1 MGKMEILSEL
11 YSLRAGLSLISLD
24 KNKVDELN
32 SVIVKNKETIANIDR
47 KISAIQ
53 ASIDSLKNKIKEEED
68 INVDKLVIPN
78 IKKLAELKEKITYL
92 KNKYKTTASRPFRKL
107 IKTLIITAI
116 IGCVIGA
123 VLW

>member
-53 ASIDSLKNKIKEEED
+53 ANIDSLENKIKEEED
-68 INVDKLVIPN
+68 INVDKLVI
-78 IKKLAELKEKITYL
+78 AQYEK
-92 KNKYKTTASRPFRKL
+92 NWQS
-107 IKTLIITAI
+107 
-116 IGCVIGA
+116 
-123 VLW
+123 

>member
-53 ASIDSLKNKIKEEED
+53 ANIDSLENKIKEEED
-68 INVDKLVIPN
+68 INVDKLVI
-78 IKKLAELKEKITYL
+78 AQYEK
-92 KNKYKTTASRPFRKL
+92 N
-107 IKTLIITAI
+107 
-116 IGCVIGA
+116 
-123 VLW
+123 WQN

>member
-47 KISAIQ
+47 ETSAIQ
-53 ASIDSLKNKIKEEED
+53 SSIDSLKNKIK
-68 INVDKLVIPN
+68 
-78 IKKLAELKEKITYL
+78 
-92 KNKYKTTASRPFRKL
+92 RKRILML
-107 IKTLIITAI
+107 IS
-116 IGCVIGA
+116 
-123 VLW
+123 

>member
-47 KISAIQ
+47 EISAIQ
-53 ASIDSLKNKIKEEED
+53 ANIDSLKNKIKEEED
-68 INVDKLVIPN
+68 INVDKLVI
-78 IKKLAELKEKITYL
+78 AQYEK
-92 KNKYKTTASRPFRKL
+92 NWRS
-107 IKTLIITAI
+107 
-116 IGCVIGA
+116 
-123 VLW
+123 

>member
-1 MGKMEILSEL
+1 MEKMEILSEL

-53 ASIDSLKNKIKEEED
+53 ANIDSLENKIKEEED
-68 INVDKLVIPN
+68 INVDKLVI
-78 IKKLAELKEKITYL
+78 AQYEK
-92 KNKYKTTASRPFRKL
+92 NWQS
-107 IKTLIITAI
+107 
-116 IGCVIGA
+116 
-123 VLW
+123 

>member
-1 MGKMEILSEL
+1 MKNGKMEILSEL

-53 ASIDSLKNKIKEEED
+53 ANIDSLENKIKEEED
-68 INVDKLVIPN
+68 INVDKLVI
-78 IKKLAELKEKITYL
+78 AQYEK
-92 KNKYKTTASRPFRKL
+92 NWRS
-107 IKTLIITAI
+107 
-116 IGCVIGA
+116 
-123 VLW
+123 

>member
-53 ASIDSLKNKIKEEED
+53 SSIDSLKNKIKEEED
-68 INVDKLVIPN
+68 INVDKLVIAQY
-78 IKKLAELKEKITYL
+78 KKIGRTKRKNYLFKE
-92 KNKYKTTASRPFRKL
+92 
-107 IKTLIITAI
+107 
-116 IGCVIGA
+116 
-123 VLW
+123 

>member
-1 MGKMEILSEL
+1 MKTGKMEILSEL

-53 ASIDSLKNKIKEEED
+53 ASIDSLENKIKEEED
-68 INVDKLVIPN
+68 INVDKLVI
-78 IKKLAELKEKITYL
+78 AQYEK
-92 KNKYKTTASRPFRKL
+92 NWRS
-107 IKTLIITAI
+107 
-116 IGCVIGA
+116 
-123 VLW
+123 

>member
-1 MGKMEILSEL
+1 MKTGKMEILSEL

-53 ASIDSLKNKIKEEED
+53 ASIDSLENKIKEEED
-68 INVDKLVIPN
+68 INVDKLVI
-78 IKKLAELKEKITYL
+78 AQYEK
-92 KNKYKTTASRPFRKL
+92 N
-107 IKTLIITAI
+107 
-116 IGCVIGA
+116 
-123 VLW
+123 